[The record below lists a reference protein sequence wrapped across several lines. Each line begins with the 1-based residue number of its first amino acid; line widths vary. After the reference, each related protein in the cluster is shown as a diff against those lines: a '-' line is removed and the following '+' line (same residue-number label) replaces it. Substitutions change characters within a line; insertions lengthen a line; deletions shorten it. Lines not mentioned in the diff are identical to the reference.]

1 MVIGTKRCDFRN
13 QKMWL
18 LEPEKKES
26 FNGLT
31 ESQLTVINNSGSYNQ
46 KKQTRVPQ
54 FQTQF

>member
-1 MVIGTKRCDFRN
+1 
-13 QKMWL
+13 MWL

-46 KKQTRVPQ
+46 KK
-54 FQTQF
+54 